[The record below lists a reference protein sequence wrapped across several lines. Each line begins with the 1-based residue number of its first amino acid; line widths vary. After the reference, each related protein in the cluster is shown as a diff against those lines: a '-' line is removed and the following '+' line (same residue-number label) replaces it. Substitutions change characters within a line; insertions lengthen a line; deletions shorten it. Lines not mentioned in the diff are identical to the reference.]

1 MISPTKRFR
10 RAVGSLDDSDSNGDP
25 EIEASAVSTPCG
37 MSITHFALPSP
48 SKRQKMNPADEQVAK
63 SSPGVSNMEPEA
75 NENGDQT
82 PREANPAQEKKRNQ
96 VQVSC
101 YFEVA
106 E

>member
-1 MISPTKRFR
+1 MISPTKRFH
-10 RAVGSLDDSDSNGDP
+10 RAVGSLDDDSGDLK
-25 EIEASAVSTPCG
+25 ASAVSTPRG
-37 MSITHFALPSP
+37 MSITHFTFPSP

-63 SSPGVSNMEPEA
+63 SSPDVSNMEPEA

-96 VQVSC
+96 VRVSC

>member
-10 RAVGSLDDSDSNGDP
+10 RAVGSLDDDSRDL
-25 EIEASAVSTPCG
+25 EASAVSTPCG
-37 MSITHFALPSP
+37 MSITHFAFPSP

-63 SSPGVSNMEPEA
+63 SSPDMSNMEPEA

-96 VQVSC
+96 VRVSC
-101 YFEVA
+101 YFEVT